1 MRWYLG
7 ILAVVI
13 FLAASA
19 ISWGHSMKFFADNGF
34 GGGYDP
40 LFGVVLL
47 ECLFLMGAGAELYNQ
62 KNGRKSTLSIKLA
75 LWGGGGVVLWAN
87 LRYGWDHGVEGVTAG
102 LVVVAALLVAESIL
116 ADIFL
121 SVRKAAEEADRIR
134 EPEPVEDSPAAMGE
148 NVRQVGDGLGDHPEP
163 VGDSPN
169 KMGEIPTT
177 GEDSPNDLGE
187 IREIVGKDLGEVGE
201 TTQQTGDHPEGAKEI
216 REESPKEQGEPVG
229 DHPPRRRFTQAEI
242 EEMASQ
248 IHLAG
253 ESPSKREIMSKLSIS
268 DHYAKKVMK
277 ALKALK
283 TQGGIENEKD
293 RKPARIETP
302 AHGKQS
308 NNHFT
313 TDDRTGKNPAEQL
326 GA

>member
-19 ISWGHSMKFFADNGF
+19 MSWGHSMRFFADNGF

-47 ECLFLMGAGAELYNQ
+47 ECLFLMGAGAEIYNR
-62 KNGRKSTLSIKLA
+62 KNGRKSTLAIKLA

-87 LRYGWDHGVEGVTAG
+87 LRYGWDHGIEGVTAG

-134 EPEPVEDSPAAMGE
+134 EPEPVGDSPAAMGE
-148 NVRQVGDGLGDHPEP
+148 NVRQVGEEPDGLGDPP
-163 VGDSPN
+163 V
-169 KMGEIPTT
+169 MV
-177 GEDSPNDLGE
+177 GE
-187 IREIVGKDLGEVGE
+187 IRETLEETPTAGDAITQGEG
-201 TTQQTGDHPEGAKEI
+201 
-216 REESPKEQGEPVG
+216 ESPDPVG
-229 DHPPRRRFTQAEI
+229 DHPETTEEIRELAGDHPPQRRRFTQAEI
-242 EEMASQ
+242 EGMAAQ
-248 IHLAG
+248 IHTAG
-253 ESPSKREIMSKLSIS
+253 ESPSKREIMAKFSIS

-277 ALKALK
+277 ALKELK

-313 TDDRTGKNPAEQL
+313 TDDRTGKNPAGQL

>member
-1 MRWYLG
+1 MKWYLG

-19 ISWGHSMKFFADNGF
+19 MSWGHSMRFFADNGF

-47 ECLFLMGAGAELYNQ
+47 ECLFLMGAGAEIYNR

-87 LRYGWDHGVEGVTAG
+87 LRYGWDHGIEGVTAG

-148 NVRQVGDGLGDHPEP
+148 NVRQVGEEPDGLGDPP
-163 VGDSPN
+163 V
-169 KMGEIPTT
+169 TV
-177 GEDSPNDLGE
+177 GE
-187 IREIVGKDLGEVGE
+187 IRENLEEAPTAGDAI
-201 TTQQTGDHPEGAKEI
+201 TQREG
-216 REESPKEQGEPVG
+216 ESPDPVG
-229 DHPPRRRFTQAEI
+229 DHPETTEEIRELAGDHPPQRRRFTQAEI

-268 DHYAKKVMK
+268 DHYAKKVIK

-283 TQGGIENEKD
+283 TQGGMEGGENEKD

-313 TDDRTGKNPAEQL
+313 TDNSTEENQVIRP

>member
-1 MRWYLG
+1 MQWYLG

-19 ISWGHSMKFFADNGF
+19 MSWGHSMRFFADNGF

-47 ECLFLMGAGAELYNQ
+47 ECLFLMGAGAEIYNR

-121 SVRKAAEEADRIR
+121 AIQDHPEIR
-134 EPEPVEDSPAAMGE
+134 EIPEESPKE
-148 NVRQVGDGLGDHPEP
+148 QVGDHPEP

-216 REESPKEQGEPVG
+216 REEAPKEQGEPVG
-229 DHPPRRRFTQAEI
+229 DPPKPKRFTQEEI
-242 EEMASQ
+242 EEMAEQ
-248 IHLAG
+248 IHKEG
-253 ESPSKREIMSKLSIS
+253 DSPTKGEIMAKFSIS
-268 DHYAKKVMK
+268 DHYARKVMK

-283 TQGGIENEKD
+283 TQGGMEGGENEKD

-313 TDDRTGKNPAEQL
+313 TDDRTGKNPAGQL